1 MFIAGIPQSLCDRFS
16 KRSKQIKSKVKELQA
31 KNPNKKYG
39 KRAIARIANLFKEPK
54 HPNSMTK
61 AALRRIRK
69 EIKIACGKQIAKV
82 ARGMIGKTPQK
93 NPSPKGINPQKE
105 DPKTPQTLVG
115 KMLSWGRRLCGLED
129 NQPSVHTELRKEFAK
144 ASARTFDSFSSDV
157 EIPDT
162 RYQNMYFEERAVFEV
177 NDDGGASFTKNL
189 KNYVDANKVPIVY
202 LNASRKRVRRNFN
215 VITTRFAEID
225 KIKSPSIFILDN
237 GDFIGC
243 EYFLKLIRAVNA
255 TRSKLVLIS
264 NDQTTRTPKEDDALP
279 LLRSF
284 GLKKITVKNQITNTL
299 PQATTQTSARTQS
312 NQTIP
317 IPQRTQ
323 SQRQPLPQVA
333 QPDKPKTPIQSKAP
347 QLQICAQFQ
356 PSATKVAIPKS
367 GFCPTQPDAPSKQQ
381 SPSSSIH
388 TQPSRSQQ
396 PAARERQIVN
406 RSAAMNKSSLPVQ
419 NNTHPTRPIATR
431 PSIYNRVQP
440 RQAASATPISR
451 NPQSKPPLHTR
462 PQYVR
467 PTPNPQSQITPPPIT
482 NYPKPQQNTRPTNN
496 SAPTKSIPPTTPE
509 PPEELPRQTIS
520 WDIDL

>member
-1 MFIAGIPQSLCDRFS
+1 
-16 KRSKQIKSKVKELQA
+16 
-31 KNPNKKYG
+31 
-39 KRAIARIANLFKEPK
+39 
-54 HPNSMTK
+54 
-61 AALRRIRK
+61 
-69 EIKIACGKQIAKV
+69 
-82 ARGMIGKTPQK
+82 
-93 NPSPKGINPQKE
+93 
-105 DPKTPQTLVG
+105 
-115 KMLSWGRRLCGLED
+115 
-129 NQPSVHTELRKEFAK
+129 
-144 ASARTFDSFSSDV
+144 
-157 EIPDT
+157 
-162 RYQNMYFEERAVFEV
+162 MYSEERAVFEV

-237 GDFIGC
+237 ADFIGC
-243 EYFLKLIRAVNA
+243 EYFLKLIKAVNA

-264 NDQTTRTPKEDDALP
+264 NDQTTRTPQEDDALP

-333 QPDKPKTPIQSKAP
+333 QPGKPKTPIQSKAP
-347 QLQICAQFQ
+347 QPQIYAQSQ

-381 SPSSSIH
+381 QSHTPIH
-388 TQPSRSQQ
+388 TQPQRSQL

-406 RSAAMNKSSLPVQ
+406 RSAAMNKNSLPAQ
-419 NNTHPTRPIATR
+419 NNTHPTRPISSS
-431 PSIYNRVQP
+431 PSIYNREQP
-440 RQAASATPISR
+440 RQAASATPASR
-451 NPQSKPPLHTR
+451 TSQPKPPLHTR
-462 PQYVR
+462 PQYAR
-467 PTPNPQSQITPPPIT
+467 PTLNPQSQITPPLIT
-482 NYPKPQQNTRPTNN
+482 NYPKPQQNTRPTTN
-496 SAPTKSIPPTTPE
+496 SAPTKSIPSNTPTIPPDPKKE
-509 PPEELPRQTIS
+509 PPRQLTS